1 MDKIGVN
8 VKRLLLAGLGT
19 VATTAEK
26 SKEIVDGLVEKGEL
40 TFEQGKSLNSELKH
54 NVTKTVRQ
62 KVKDNF
68 SVNVVPENP
77 EDLTDIVDVMTKEQ
91 LEALKNK
98 IAEVESKAEEV
109 VVEAEEV
116 VEDVEEEATEE

>member
-1 MDKIGVN
+1 MELGTN

-19 VATTAEK
+19 VATTTEK
-26 SKEIVDGLVEKGEL
+26 SKEIVDELVKKGEI
-40 TFEQGKSLNSELKH
+40 TFEQGKSLNQELRH
-54 NVTKTVRQ
+54 NVRS
-62 KVKDNF
+62 KVKENF
-68 SVNVVPENP
+68 TVTLNPENAD
-77 EDLTDIVDVMTKEQ
+77 DLNDIVDVMTKEQ

-116 VEDVEEEATEE
+116 AEETVEE

>member
-1 MDKIGVN
+1 MDKIGAN

-26 SKEIVDGLVEKGEL
+26 SKEIVDDLVKKGEL
-40 TFEQGKSLNSELKH
+40 TFEQGKSLNQELKH

-68 SVNVVPENP
+68 TVNIVPENP
-77 EDLTDIVDVMTKEQ
+77 DDLTDIIDVMTKEQ
-91 LEALKNK
+91 LEALKDK

-109 VVEAEEV
+109 VVEVEETVEEV
-116 VEDVEEEATEE
+116 VEEAAEE